1 MKVACVLNQ
10 VRGKSFLTSTFGDSS
25 VHEPKR
31 VMQSCPERH
40 VHRRKHG
47 NTPAQRLLENRLQL
61 GFADRFMRTDGR
73 AVEPALE
80 LLDGYFVHDRR
91 RSHLQLETR
100 HGSERIDPVGVTQ
113 ELQA

>member
-1 MKVACVLNQ
+1 MERGRCHTSFAPPYPCEGTVLEQ
-10 VRGKSFLTSTFGDSS
+10 KSAKPRTRSRG
-25 VHEPKR
+25 
-31 VMQSCPERH
+31 
-40 VHRRKHG
+40 
-47 NTPAQRLLENRLQL
+47 RLPENRLQL

-100 HGSERIDPVGVTQ
+100 HGSERTDPVGVTQ